1 MTLIKQTNT
10 TFGNPRGGFICFIL
24 CNTILSSK
32 VCFDRMTLGLLFVS
46 LKALWRLAGLSFTL
60 RFKIL
65 PKKKKLSNQK
75 SRCARTRHC
84 YAMPILLCFS
94 GVFLHCKNV
103 FISHIWEV
111 NNCTAWVKPVLKL
124 QWNSLNFIKTLWRKT
139 AEIKETQNVVSSL
152 QDVYTT
158 SLDFS

>member
-1 MTLIKQTNT
+1 MQHHSQFESRCWQYDAGTAIYFFKSLVKISRSLIY
-10 TFGNPRGGFICFIL
+10 FEIFIA
-24 CNTILSSK
+24 NKEEGVS
-32 VCFDRMTLGLLFVS
+32 RLFV
-46 LKALWRLAGLSFTL
+46 
-60 RFKIL
+60 KIL
-65 PKKKKLSNQK
+65 LKKKKLSNQK
-75 SRCARTRHC
+75 SRCARIRHC